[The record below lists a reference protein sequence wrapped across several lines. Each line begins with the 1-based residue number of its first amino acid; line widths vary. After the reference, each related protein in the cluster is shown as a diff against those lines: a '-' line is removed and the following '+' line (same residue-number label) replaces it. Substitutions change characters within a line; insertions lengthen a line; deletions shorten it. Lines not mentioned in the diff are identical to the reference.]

1 MATTVKMAKVVLLL
15 VFLVQVMSVLA
26 AAARSLEGDAG
37 TGTGSWLESG
47 VGMLTQLLLG
57 AKSSGSNPR
66 THCC

>member
-15 VFLVQVMSVLA
+15 VFSVQVMSVLA
-26 AAARSLEGDAG
+26 AAARPLEGDAG
-37 TGTGSWLESG
+37 TGTGRWLESA

-57 AKSSGSNPR
+57 AKSSGSNSG

>member
-26 AAARSLEGDAG
+26 ATARPLEGDAG
-37 TGTGSWLESG
+37 ASSSWLESG

-57 AKSSGSNPR
+57 AKQSGSNKR